1 MVANTCTAV
10 CLPQSL
16 VALDWFGTA
25 AFAFSGTL
33 TAARQDMGVIGALFL
48 ATITALGGG
57 TIRDL
62 LLGEGGQAFWIKEV
76 MYFRVVLLTSVLTL
90 LAWPW
95 LAKFFNLEDSAW
107 PFCFA
112 DAIGLAAFTICGAR
126 TGLDSGVGE
135 LECYF
140 EVLALLTLTPAV

>member
-1 MVANTCTAV
+1 MVGTAV

-90 LAWPW
+90 LAWPRF
-95 LAKFFNLEDSAW
+95 AKFFNLEDSAW

-112 DAIGLAAFTICGAR
+112 DAMGLAAFTICGAR

-135 LECYF
+135 F
-140 EVLALLTLTPAV
+140 SSVLLRGVSRC